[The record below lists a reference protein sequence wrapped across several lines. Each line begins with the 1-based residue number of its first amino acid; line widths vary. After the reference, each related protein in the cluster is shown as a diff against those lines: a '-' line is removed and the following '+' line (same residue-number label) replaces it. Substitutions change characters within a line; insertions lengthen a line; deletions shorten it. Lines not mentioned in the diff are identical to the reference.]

1 MKKTIAVLPG
11 DGIGREVTEEAVK
24 VLTVL
29 AERFNHTFNFEYG
42 LIGAVAI
49 DETGLPLPPETLSLC
64 KGADAVLLGAV
75 GDPRYDHALRSEI
88 RPEQGLLKIRQELGL
103 FANMRP
109 VKSYPSLHKF
119 SPLKVSYLQ
128 GIDLVI
134 FRELTGGIY
143 FGEKKRRGDIASDLC
158 QYSRSE
164 IQRISLLAYE
174 TAMKRS
180 GKVTLVDKANVLETS
195 RLWREVVGE
204 VARSY
209 PAVQT
214 DYLYVDNAAMQLML
228 NARQFDVLLTENMF
242 GDILSDEA
250 SVLTGS
256 LGMMPSASF
265 GEGIALYEP
274 VHGSYPQAAGRN
286 IANPFGSILSA
297 ALMLEYSFGLT
308 VESALISKAVESA
321 LKEDMLTQDLSKGRG
336 LSTSEAGDFIA
347 GEVFN
352 HVLESL

>member
-1 MKKTIAVLPG
+1 MKKKIAVLPG
-11 DGIGREVTEEAVK
+11 DGIGKEVTAEAVK
-24 VLTVL
+24 VLGVI
-29 AERFNHTFNFEYG
+29 AERFNHTFSFDYG
-42 LIGAVAI
+42 LIGAAAI
-49 DETGLPLPPETLSLC
+49 DQGGVPLPDETLTLC
-64 KGADAVLLGAV
+64 KNADAILLGAV
-75 GDPRYDHALRSEI
+75 GDPRYDHSLRAEI
-88 RPEQGLLKIRQELGL
+88 RPEQGLLKIRKELGL

-109 VKSYPSLHKF
+109 VKSYPALYAF
-119 SPLKVSYLQ
+119 SPLKTSHLH
-128 GIDLVI
+128 GIDLVV

-143 FGEKKRRGDIASDLC
+143 FGEKKRSRNAASDLC
-158 QYSRSE
+158 TYTRAE
-164 IQRISLLAYE
+164 IERVSILAYE

-180 GKVTLVDKANVLETS
+180 KKLTLVDKANVLETS

-204 VARSY
+204 IAKTY

-228 NARQFDVLLTENMF
+228 NPRQFDVLLTENMF

-256 LGMMPSASF
+256 LGMLPSVSF
-265 GEGIALYEP
+265 GERLALYEP

-297 ALMLEYSFGLT
+297 ALLLDYSFGLS
-308 VESALISKAVESA
+308 VESALIEKAVGLA
-321 LKEDMLTQDLSKGRG
+321 LKEGMLTQDLSAGKG

-347 GEVFN
+347 KQVFSD
-352 HVLESL
+352 VLETL